1 MEVDEGELENQRI
14 DVPEVIEALRTAA
27 VRGLEIVAVVPA
39 EDRHA
44 PGLLALAEHERF
56 TLVALTGRALDGT
69 RHPVWVHSRL
79 MIVDDAWFTVGSA
92 NLHRFSL
99 TGNAELNLAIWDPP
113 TTRALRYAL
122 TAEHLGE
129 TCRAPATQFAWW
141 PTLPSMVRP
150 PSTSSSAPVT

>member
-1 MEVDEGELENQRI
+1 MEVDEGEPPHPPPDRPQGIAAR
-14 DVPEVIEALRTAA
+14 RTAA
-27 VRGLEIVAVVPA
+27 GRGCEILAGGPA

-150 PSTSSSAPVT
+150 PTTSSSAPVT